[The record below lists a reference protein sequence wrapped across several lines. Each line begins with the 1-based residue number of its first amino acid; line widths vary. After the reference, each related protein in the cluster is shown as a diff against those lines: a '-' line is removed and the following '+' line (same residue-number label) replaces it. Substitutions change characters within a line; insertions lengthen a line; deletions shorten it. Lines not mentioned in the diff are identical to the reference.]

1 MAESAPISRFST
13 LVEAAAGVVEETDLE
28 HVLRRLVTEA
38 RSATGAKYAALG
50 VIGEHGVLTDFLY
63 EGLTAQQAE
72 HIGHLPSGRGVLG
85 AVVRENGT
93 IRLDD
98 ITDHADSV
106 GFPANHPTMDGF
118 LGVPV
123 SVGGATFGSLY
134 LTEKPGGFTDQD
146 ERVALALSRIAG
158 AAVHTARLQQRLQK
172 LAVVE
177 DRQRIARE
185 LHDSVI
191 QEMFAVGLSL
201 QSLSHLVENTQV
213 EARLLDA
220 VDQLDHSVEALRRHI
235 FELRHEESTTT
246 SPKDDLED
254 LVNRMGSAY
263 PADVHIDIKGD
274 DTPLSSFSEDLPMIV
289 TEALSNA
296 LRHSGAATVTV
307 LVATTDAEC
316 SVRVIDDGAG
326 FDATRPTKGL
336 GLENLKT
343 RVGALGGSVSIA
355 SSSGGTEFV
364 ARLPVGDQVG
374 RETARAT
381 RSTQS

>member
-1 MAESAPISRFST
+1 MAESTPIARFST

-50 VIGEHGVLTDFLY
+50 VIGDHGVLTDFLY
-63 EGLTAQQAE
+63 EGLTSQQAE

-106 GFPANHPTMDGF
+106 GFPANHPTMDSF

-146 ERVALALSRIAG
+146 EHVVVALSRIAG
-158 AAVHTARLQQRLQK
+158 AAVHTSRLQQRLQK

-201 QSLSHLVENTQV
+201 QSLAHLVENPQL

-235 FELRHEESTTT
+235 FELRHEVSATT
-246 SPKDDLED
+246 SARDDLGD

-263 PADVHIDIKGD
+263 PADVHIDFEGD
-274 DTPLSSFSEDLPMIV
+274 DGYLSSFSEDLPMIV

-296 LRHSGAATVTV
+296 LRHSGAATVRV
-307 LVATTDAEC
+307 LIATTDAEC

-336 GLENLKT
+336 GLENLRT
-343 RVGALGGSVSIA
+343 RVGGLGGSVSIA
-355 SSSGGTEFV
+355 SSSDGTEFV
-364 ARLPVGDQVG
+364 ARLPVG
-374 RETARAT
+374 
-381 RSTQS
+381 